1 MEGKD
6 NPVEKVVIEE
16 EEPDGIEIDDVLNL
30 QNLLRTV
37 FIDQK
42 CQNLKVIVDRGEFP
56 RNIKKN
62 EPDVLKANVH
72 SVDYAIGESVS
83 STRM

>member
-62 EPDVLKANVH
+62 EPDVLKANVN

-83 STRM
+83 STSM

>member
-16 EEPDGIEIDDVLNL
+16 EEPDGIETDDVLNL

-42 CQNLKVIVDRGEFP
+42 C
-56 RNIKKN
+56 
-62 EPDVLKANVH
+62 
-72 SVDYAIGESVS
+72 
-83 STRM
+83 